1 MIQCLRLVEEADMAR
16 PCGIALRRR
25 VVAAIDEGMSARA
38 AAARFSVA
46 PSSAIK
52 WHQQWRTE
60 RSLEPARLGQPPGS
74 KLDAFEAFILDL
86 VAVDKDIALHEIVAR
101 LLTEHGVR
109 TCPSSVWYF
118 FAKRG
123 LTHKKRPGTRPSRH
137 ARTSRLSARSGSTIS
152 STLTLSA

>member
-1 MIQCLRLVEEADMAR
+1 MAR
-16 PCGIALRRR
+16 PYGIELRRR

-60 RSLEPARLGQPPGS
+60 RSLEPARLGHPPGS
-74 KLDAFEAFILDL
+74 KLDAFEGFILDL
-86 VAVDKDIALHEIVAR
+86 VAADKDIALHEIAAR
-101 LLTEHGVR
+101 LLPGCCPVAARLLAEHGVR
-109 TCPSSVWYF
+109 TCPSTVWYF

-123 LTHKKRPGTRPSRH
+123 LTHKKKQDTRQNRH
-137 ARTSRLSARSGSTIS
+137 AQTSRPSARSGSTAS
-152 STLTLSA
+152 STLTRSV